1 VLNCDPR
8 LQLLLAAQFRLK
20 PTILKPSKNKAKRFM
35 NRTRPTGHIKEDV
48 IGIITV
54 ADHAAE
60 PIFNLQIVI
69 LAEDIIN
76 SEIPA

>member
-1 VLNCDPR
+1 M
-8 LQLLLAAQFRLK
+8 
-20 PTILKPSKNKAKRFM
+20 LKPSKNKAKRFI
-35 NRTRPTGHIKEDV
+35 NRTGPTGYIEEDI
-48 IGIITV
+48 IGITTV

-69 LAEDIIN
+69 LAEDIIS